1 MWLFRIGLFFTDR
14 DHKFAR
20 DYLTVAGVIVFIA
33 AIAANLL
40 ALRYPAMPSEPQ
52 TLKIAT
58 VQPVELPHNYT
69 QVRSVLDEEIV
80 TGSARSRNGQIR
92 LDPCKPTPLD

>member
-20 DYLTVAGVIVFIA
+20 DYLTIAGTIVFFA

-40 ALRYPAMPSEPQ
+40 ALRYSPAPAERP
-52 TLKIAT
+52 TLRIAT
-58 VQPVELPHNYT
+58 VQPVDLPRNYT
-69 QVRSVLDEEIV
+69 HVRSVLDDEIV
-80 TGSARSRNGQIR
+80 TGSAQGGAGQIR
-92 LDPCKPTPLD
+92 LDPCKPTPLE